1 MKLQFDLLG
10 AEAQGETR
18 HPTVVLKEL
27 NITYERYEGCPVAD
41 CIFLH
46 GAKAPDDNFPAYIR
60 IVKESTDKG

>member
-10 AEAQGETR
+10 AGEHGENR
-18 HPTVVLKEL
+18 HPSIVLKEL

-46 GAKAPDDNFPAYIR
+46 GAKVPDGNLPAYIR
-60 IVKESTDKG
+60 IIKESTEKG